1 MTTTEL
7 IMSIVSGLSMVITAI
22 LAWVS
27 IYKTNRVSV
36 SFVGTPV
43 DVKECERRTSEQKE
57 AEERRAH
64 EITTLAAKVAAERE
78 ADAAANKKDRGDL
91 YNHIDSVRKEL
102 KSDIQQSDTNTRL
115 RLDEVL
121 GAVNH
126 LAGKLEK

>member
-7 IMSIVSGLSMVITAI
+7 IVSVISGISMVITAI

-27 IYKTNRVSV
+27 IYRTNRVNV

-43 DVKECERRTSEQKE
+43 DVKECERRT
-57 AEERRAH
+57 AEHKLADDRRAR
-64 EITTLAAKVAAERE
+64 EIIHLAAKVAAERE

-102 KSDIQQSDTNTRL
+102 KADIQQSDANTRS

-126 LAGKLEK
+126 LAGKIEK